1 MAPYDLPSADDVR
14 NAAVVLAP
22 IVHRTPI
29 RTSPTLT
36 RMANQNILGST
47 KQPSSPQVELQFK
60 CENLQHTGSF
70 KFRGACHFLAKLEYQ
85 DLKNGVVAYS
95 TGNHAQAVAH
105 AAQLASK
112 ARNIPIPSYVVVPS
126 NCPPKKVAA
135 ARSHGASVLLSSTDP
150 NSRVLLAEHIQRA
163 TGAIL
168 IPPADHLNIVLGQAT
183 AVQEFLQQAS
193 QTGNP
198 LDAIIVPSGGG
209 GLLCGAIAACKPHG
223 VAVFGCEPAVGGPGL
238 ASALEVGT
246 RALTLQGPGSI
257 ADGLRSLTGE
267 ANWEHIR
274 AEGNVRQVLTVSEVQ
289 IEQALKVG
297 VKELGFAIEPSAA
310 VPLAAALFSDAF
322 HRWAAGAHRQVRVG
336 VVLTGGNVSMEDL
349 AALVPDFKMVARK
362 S

>member
-1 MAPYDLPSADDVR
+1 MAPYGLPSAYDVR

-22 IVHRTPI
+22 VVHRTPI

-36 RMANQNILGST
+36 RMVNQNILSST
-47 KQPSSPQVELQFK
+47 RQPSPSQVELHFK

-70 KFRGACHFLAKLEYQ
+70 KFRGACHFLAKLDDQ
-85 DLKNGVVAYS
+85 DLRNGVVAYS

-112 ARNIPIPSYVVVPS
+112 ARSMHIPSYVVVPS
-126 NCPPKKVAA
+126 DCPPKKIAA
-135 ARSHGASVLLSSTDP
+135 TRSHGASVLFSRTDP
-150 NSRVLLAEHIQRA
+150 NSRVRLAEHVQRA
-163 TGAIL
+163 TGSIL
-168 IPPADHLNIVLGQAT
+168 VPPADHLDIVLGQAT

-193 QTGNP
+193 QAGSP

-223 VAVFGCEPAVGGPGL
+223 VAVFACEPAVGGPGL
-238 ASALEVGT
+238 ASAMAVGRRTLEI
-246 RALTLQGPGSI
+246 RGPGSI

-267 ANWEHIR
+267 ANWEHVR

-289 IEQALKVG
+289 IGEALKVG
-297 VKELGFAIEPSAA
+297 VRELGFAIEPSAA

-322 HRWAAGAHRQVRVG
+322 HGWARGANGRVKVG
-336 VVLTGGNVSMEDL
+336 VVLTGGNVCMEDL
-349 AALVPDFKMVARK
+349 AALVPGFEMVA
-362 S
+362 